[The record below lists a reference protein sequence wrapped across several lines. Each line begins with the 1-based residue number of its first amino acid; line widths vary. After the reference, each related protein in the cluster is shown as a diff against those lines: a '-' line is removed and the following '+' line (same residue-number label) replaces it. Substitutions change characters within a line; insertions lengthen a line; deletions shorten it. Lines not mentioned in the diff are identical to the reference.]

1 MLFRDAHFP
10 VREWNLGFGAA
21 RRGAANVV
29 QIRRTAMVVI
39 VMGVTGAIDVSMLQK
54 LS

>member
-1 MLFRDAHFP
+1 MELRI
-10 VREWNLGFGAA
+10 RCRKA
-21 RRGAANVV
+21 RAANVV

-39 VMGVTGAIDVSMLQK
+39 VMGVTGAVDVSMLQK